1 MTEFEQNVVAEET
14 VTEVTKT
21 GKGKKGLLIGLGVA
35 VAAGVAV
42 AIKNRKKIGAAVK
55 NLFGKKKQATVNC
68 DVEEQMSTLF
78 EEN

>member
-21 GKGKKGLLIGLGVA
+21 GKGKKGLWIGLALATGGV
-35 VAAGVAV
+35 VLAAKYG
-42 AIKNRKKIGAAVK
+42 KKIVAGVK
-55 NLFGKKKQATVNC
+55 NLFGKKKNATVNC
-68 DVEEQMSTLF
+68 DVEEQVENLF